1 MKIGFAGTGSAFTMK
16 NFQTNTLVGKNGK
29 HLLIDAGMDIRFSL
43 AEMGLTY
50 KDIDA
55 LYITHLHADHI
66 GGIEWLAFTTYFDPT
81 VKEKITLIGNNDLI
95 RELWNNSL
103 KGGLKSI
110 QGKRTVLNDFFDVQM
125 IKRNG
130 RFVWEDIECHIVQ
143 SVHIMDEYAIVPSFG
158 LMMIEPITKRK
169 VYYTGD
175 TQFNPNQIMDFYKE
189 ADLIIQDCETTP
201 FKSGVH
207 ANFLDLVTLDDDIKT
222 KMMLTHYQDN
232 VLENP
237 EQDTPLDGVEG
248 IDKLT
253 GSGINSGWNTT
264 AGGSGFR
271 TWDDK
276 CYGFI
281 PKGFV
286 FDVQKHFRNME

>member
-16 NFQTNTLVGKNGK
+16 NFQTNTLIENNGK
-29 HLLIDAGMDIRFSL
+29 YLLIDAGMDIRFSL
-43 AEMGLTY
+43 ATMGLSY

-66 GGIEWLAFTTYFDPT
+66 GGVEWLAFTTYFDPS
-81 VKEKITLIGNNDLI
+81 VKEKITLIGNNELI

-110 QGKRTVLNDFFDVQM
+110 QGKRTILNDYFDVQM

-130 RFVWEDIECHIVQ
+130 KFVWEDIEFHIVQ

-158 LMMIEPITKRK
+158 LMIVDPITKK
-169 VYYTGD
+169 KIYYTGD
-175 TQFNPNQIMDFYKE
+175 TQFNPNQIMDFYKQ

-201 FKSGVH
+201 YKSGVH
-207 ANFLDLVTLDDDIKT
+207 ANFLDLITLDDDIKD

-232 VLENP
+232 VLEDP
-237 EQDTPLDGVEG
+237 DQGT
-248 IDKLT
+248 DKLS
-253 GSGINSGWNTT
+253 GCGINAGWDSS
-264 AGGSGFR
+264 AGGAGFR
-271 TWDDK
+271 TWNDK
-276 CYGFI
+276 NYGFI

-286 FDVQKHFRNME
+286 FDVTKYFRSLGD